1 MLSSLFQFFENSFKQ
16 RDIRKKLL
24 ITALILFF
32 YRLSAHIPAAG
43 IDTTLL
49 KNLFISSP
57 ILSLLDIFSGGTL
70 VNFSVMALGLGPYI
84 SASIII
90 QLLQVII
97 PKLEELSKEG
107 EYGQEQID
115 RYTRYLTLP
124 LASFQA
130 FAMYLLLKNQG
141 VITELGTLN
150 LIGLIL
156 TMVAG
161 SVFAIWLGDLI
172 NEYGVSNGISF
183 LIFAGIVARLPVVVS
198 QSFTSVDT
206 QNLFK
211 NFMFALV
218 LLLVIGLVVYMNEA
232 IRKIPINYSRRSRA
246 IGTTFSYLPVRLN
259 QANVIPII
267 FAVSVVMMPSLLSQF
282 LVNMPNSGLKSLGDF
297 FVYNFTPRSFWYN
310 FAYFVLVFGFTFFYT
325 AVIFNPEKIAEN
337 LQKSGGFIPGI
348 RPGSQTVS
356 YLSSVLNKITLV
368 GAVFLGFVA
377 IMPSLVQAFLGVSNL
392 AVGGTGILIVVSV
405 VLEVVR
411 NLESQL
417 VMKKYDHFFELSSNL

>member
-1 MLSSLFQFFENSFKQ
+1 MFSSLFQFFASAFKQ
-16 RDIRKKLL
+16 PDIRKKLL
-24 ITALILFF
+24 ITALVLFF
-32 YRLSAHIPAAG
+32 FRLSAHIPAAG

-49 KNLFISSP
+49 KNLFVSSP

-84 SASIII
+84 SASIIV
-90 QLLQVII
+90 QLLQVVV

-141 VITELGTLN
+141 VITGLNPLN
-150 LIGLIL
+150 LTALII

-161 SVFAIWLGDLI
+161 SVFAVWLGDLI
-172 NEYGVSNGISF
+172 TEYGVSNGVSF
-183 LIFAGIVARLPVVVS
+183 LIFAGIIARLPVVVS
-198 QSFTSVDT
+198 QSLTTIEVQDFLKTVT
-206 QNLFK
+206 FVV
-211 NFMFALV
+211 V
-218 LLLVIGLVVYMNEA
+218 LLLVIGLIVFMNEA

-246 IGTTFSYLPVRLN
+246 IGTTFSYLPLRLN

-282 LVNMPNSGLKSLGDF
+282 LVNAADPRLKALGDF
-297 FVYNFTPRSFWYN
+297 FISDFSPRSFWYN
-310 FAYFVLVFGFTFFYT
+310 FVYFALVVGFTFFYT

-356 YLSSVLNKITLV
+356 YLNDILGKITLA
-368 GAVFLGFVA
+368 GAIFLGLVA
-377 IMPSLVQAFLGVSNL
+377 IMPSLVQGVFRVSNL
-392 AVGGTGILIVVSV
+392 AVGGTGVLIVVSV
-405 VLEVVR
+405 VLEVMR
-411 NLESQL
+411 SLESQL
-417 VMKKYDHFFELSSNL
+417 VMKKYDRFFEGS